1 MTREEQLTFCRKCL
15 NREMDLQ
22 QGIICNLTKQK
33 ASFEKECPDFKLD
46 ESVKEKPADDKEGL
60 HQSEI
65 KEKLSPELFE
75 KLRLDQNL
83 PFGIIAGFIAAIIG
97 AVIWGIITVSTGFQI
112 GYMALAIGA
121 LVGITIRITGKGIDQ
136 IFGFWGAGIAL
147 FGVVLGNF
155 LSIIGFIAN
164 AEGLGYFET
173 LTLLDY
179 NYVPELMAETF
190 SIIDLVFYG
199 IAIYE
204 GYRFSFRQVTEKDIQ
219 EIRIENK

>member
-1 MTREEQLTFCRKCL
+1 MIREEQLTFCRKCL

-22 QGIICNLTKQK
+22 QGLICNLTKQK

-46 ESVKEKPADDKEGL
+46 ESVKERPVDDKEGL
-60 HQSEI
+60 QTSEI
-65 KEKLSPELFE
+65 KEKLPPELFE

-83 PFGIIAGFIAAIIG
+83 PFGIIAGFVAAIIG
-97 AVIWGIITVSTGFQI
+97 AIVWGIITVATGFQI

-121 LVGITIRITGKGIDQ
+121 FVGIAIRKAGKGIDK

-147 FGVVLGNF
+147 FGVILGNF

-164 AEGLGYFET
+164 AEGLGYIET
-173 LTLLDY
+173 LLILDY
-179 NYVPELMAETF
+179 NYLPELMAETF

-204 GYRFSFRQVTEKDIQ
+204 GYRFSFRQVTEKVLQ
-219 EIRIENK
+219 TTRINN